1 MKSLEWLF
9 QANRTAFSKRVPLF
23 VLTLGPGAAK
33 LPRSPFIQY
42 KLSGGST
49 ETVSHMA
56 IRSSAGTGVI
66 VSLIVF
72 VILTIL
78 LLAGSILLWGQLET
92 AKQDAD
98 DAATTLDDYA
108 KTAERNTAEWLS
120 PLMDASGRE
129 SVTKYLYNQNQSLR
143 QFAIGSPDG
152 SLSDLDKTRAQLSL
166 QPGQSLAD
174 GLKDAQRRLGEL
186 TSQVAALQSG
196 MAAAEQS
203 ARASDDRLNAAVQER
218 DDLLVAEATAL
229 EPYTEADER
238 YPSEIQTATSNFQS
252 MQTNTRDDMNHQ
264 INELQD
270 EVDNLTAQNKRIKGK
285 NRMLKNSL
293 NRDQLRAADP
303 ATLADGRILDV
314 IGGGD
319 HVYINRG
326 RNDQIVLGMTFEV
339 YNSASQIRPDENGE
353 EPRGKASIQ
362 VVKIGGASSTAKV
375 TRRVKGRPILAGNII
390 ANAVY
395 DPDYQFKFLVHGV
408 FDLDRN
414 GKSTE
419 QEAEYL
425 RERIERWGGVVV
437 RGNDIPGD
445 LDFLVLG
452 ETPNTPIQPF
462 NSGSTQAMDEYRR
475 LRTAAD
481 RYQSLLLDAQQAEIP
496 VLNQNRLDIL
506 TGRTDL

>member
-1 MKSLEWLF
+1 
-9 QANRTAFSKRVPLF
+9 
-23 VLTLGPGAAK
+23 
-33 LPRSPFIQY
+33 
-42 KLSGGST
+42 
-49 ETVSHMA
+49 
-56 IRSSAGTGVI
+56 
-66 VSLIVF
+66 
-72 VILTIL
+72 
-78 LLAGSILLWGQLET
+78 
-92 AKQDAD
+92 
-98 DAATTLDDYA
+98 
-108 KTAERNTAEWLS
+108 
-120 PLMDASGRE
+120 
-129 SVTKYLYNQNQSLR
+129 
-143 QFAIGSPDG
+143 
-152 SLSDLDKTRAQLSL
+152 
-166 QPGQSLAD
+166 
-174 GLKDAQRRLGEL
+174 
-186 TSQVAALQSG
+186 
-196 MAAAEQS
+196 
-203 ARASDDRLNAAVQER
+203 
-218 DDLLVAEATAL
+218 
-229 EPYTEADER
+229 
-238 YPSEIQTATSNFQS
+238 
-252 MQTNTRDDMNHQ
+252 MQTNTRDEMNHQ

-270 EVDNLTAQNKRIKGK
+270 EVDNLTAQNKRLKGK
-285 NRMLKNSL
+285 NRVLKNNL

-303 ATLADGRILDV
+303 ATLADGRVLDV

-319 HVYINRG
+319 HVYIDRG

-339 YNSASQIRPDENGE
+339 YDSASQIRPGEDGE

-362 VVKIGGASSTAKV
+362 VVKIGDASSTAKV
-375 TRRVKGRPILAGNII
+375 TRRVKGRPILADNII

-437 RGNDIPGD
+437 RGNEIPGD

-452 ETPNTPIQPF
+452 ETPNTPVQPF

>member
-1 MKSLEWLF
+1 
-9 QANRTAFSKRVPLF
+9 
-23 VLTLGPGAAK
+23 
-33 LPRSPFIQY
+33 
-42 KLSGGST
+42 
-49 ETVSHMA
+49 MA

-72 VILTIL
+72 VVLTIL

-92 AKQDAD
+92 AKQDATK
-98 DAATTLDDYA
+98 AATTLDDYA
-108 KTAERNTAEWLS
+108 TKAERNSAEWLS
-120 PLMDASGRE
+120 PLKDASGRD
-129 SVTKYLYNQNQSLR
+129 SVIKYLYNQNQSLR

-152 SLSDLDKTRAQLSL
+152 SLSDLDKTRTQLSL
-166 QPGQSLAD
+166 QSGQSLVD
-174 GLKDAQRRLGEL
+174 GLKDAQRRLGEM
-186 TSQVAALQSG
+186 TSQITALKSG
-196 MAAAEQS
+196 MTAAEQS
-203 ARASDDRLNAAVQER
+203 AQASDNRLQAAVQER
-218 DDLLVAEATAL
+218 DQLLVAEATAL
-229 EPYTEADER
+229 QPYTKADER
-238 YPSEIQTATSNFQS
+238 YQSEIEQATSNFQS

-270 EVDNLTAQNKRIKGK
+270 EVDELTTQNKRLKGK
-285 NRMLKNSL
+285 NRVLKTSL

-314 IGGGD
+314 IGSGD
-319 HVYINRG
+319 HVYIDRG
-326 RNDQIVLGMTFEV
+326 QNDQIVLGMTFEI
-339 YNSASQIRPDENGE
+339 YDSASQIRPDKDGL

-362 VVKIGGASSTAKV
+362 IVKIGDASSTAKV
-375 TRRVKGRPILAGNII
+375 TRRVKGQPILAGNVI

-408 FDLDRN
+408 FDLDHDKN
-414 GKSTE
+414 ASE

-437 RGNDIPGD
+437 RGNEIPGD

-462 NSGSTQAMDEYRR
+462 NSSSTQAMDEYRR

-481 RYQSLLLDAQQAEIP
+481 RYQSLLRDAQQAEIP

>member
-1 MKSLEWLF
+1 
-9 QANRTAFSKRVPLF
+9 
-23 VLTLGPGAAK
+23 
-33 LPRSPFIQY
+33 
-42 KLSGGST
+42 
-49 ETVSHMA
+49 MA

-72 VILTIL
+72 VVLTIL

-92 AKQDAD
+92 AKQDATK
-98 DAATTLDDYA
+98 AATTLDDYA
-108 KTAERNTAEWLS
+108 TKAERNSAEWLS
-120 PLMDASGRE
+120 PLKDASGRD
-129 SVTKYLYNQNQSLR
+129 SVIKYLYNQNQSLR

-152 SLSDLDKTRAQLSL
+152 SLSDLDKTRTQLSL
-166 QPGQSLAD
+166 QSGQSLVD
-174 GLKDAQRRLGEL
+174 GLKDAQRRLGEM
-186 TSQVAALQSG
+186 TSQITALKSG
-196 MAAAEQS
+196 MTAAEQS
-203 ARASDDRLNAAVQER
+203 AQASDNRLQAAVQER
-218 DDLLVAEATAL
+218 DQLLVAEATAL
-229 EPYTEADER
+229 QPYTKADER
-238 YPSEIQTATSNFQS
+238 YQSEIEQATSNFQS

-270 EVDNLTAQNKRIKGK
+270 EVDELTTQNKRLKGK
-285 NRMLKNSL
+285 NRVLKTSL

-314 IGGGD
+314 IGSGD
-319 HVYINRG
+319 HVYIDRG
-326 RNDQIVLGMTFEV
+326 QNDQIVLGMTFEI
-339 YNSASQIRPDENGE
+339 YDSASQIRPDKDGL

-362 VVKIGGASSTAKV
+362 IVKIGDASSTAKV
-375 TRRVKGRPILAGNII
+375 TRRVKGQPILAGNVI

-395 DPDYQFKFLVHGV
+395 DPNYQFKFLVHGV
-408 FDLDRN
+408 FDLDHDKN
-414 GKSTE
+414 ASE

-437 RGNDIPGD
+437 RGNEIPGD

-462 NSGSTQAMDEYRR
+462 NSSSTQAMDEYRR

-481 RYQSLLLDAQQAEIP
+481 RYQSLLRDAQQAEIP

>member
-1 MKSLEWLF
+1 
-9 QANRTAFSKRVPLF
+9 
-23 VLTLGPGAAK
+23 
-33 LPRSPFIQY
+33 
-42 KLSGGST
+42 
-49 ETVSHMA
+49 MA

-72 VILTIL
+72 VVLTIL

-92 AKQDAD
+92 AKQDATK
-98 DAATTLDDYA
+98 AATTLDDYA
-108 KTAERNTAEWLS
+108 TKAERNSAEWLS
-120 PLMDASGRE
+120 PLKDASGRD
-129 SVTKYLYNQNQSLR
+129 SVIKYLYNQNQSLR

-152 SLSDLDKTRAQLSL
+152 SLSDLDKTRTQLSL
-166 QPGQSLAD
+166 QSGQSLVD
-174 GLKDAQRRLGEL
+174 GLKDAQRRLGEM
-186 TSQVAALQSG
+186 TSQITALKSG
-196 MAAAEQS
+196 MTAAEQS
-203 ARASDDRLNAAVQER
+203 AQASDNRLQAAVQER
-218 DDLLVAEATAL
+218 DQLLVAEATAL
-229 EPYTEADER
+229 QPHTKADER
-238 YPSEIQTATSNFQS
+238 YQSEIEQATSNFQS

-270 EVDNLTAQNKRIKGK
+270 EVDELTTQNKRLKGK
-285 NRMLKNSL
+285 NRVLKTSL

-314 IGGGD
+314 IGSGD
-319 HVYINRG
+319 HVYIDRG
-326 RNDQIVLGMTFEV
+326 QNDQIVLGMTFEI
-339 YNSASQIRPDENGE
+339 YDSASQIRPDKDGL

-362 VVKIGGASSTAKV
+362 IVKIGDASSTAKV
-375 TRRVKGRPILAGNII
+375 TRRVKGQPILAGNVI

-395 DPDYQFKFLVHGV
+395 DPNYQFKFLVHGV
-408 FDLDRN
+408 FDLDHDKN
-414 GKSTE
+414 ASE

-437 RGNDIPGD
+437 RGNEIPGD

-462 NSGSTQAMDEYRR
+462 NSSSTQAMDEYRR

-481 RYQSLLLDAQQAEIP
+481 RYQSLLRDAQQAEIP